1 MNAMSPLPQRT
12 RIVATIGPASNS
24 PEVIRQMMLAGMN
37 VARLNFSHGS
47 YEEHAQRVQM
57 LRGVAD
63 ELDLPLGLLQDL
75 QGPKVRVGTLPG
87 EGITLIEGASLTLL
101 PEAEY
106 RGAAGTVGIDY
117 PHLAEE
123 AQAGTQILLDDGLLE
138 LAVEAVAG
146 PGLRCR
152 VVAGGLL
159 KSRKGVNLPSLDL
172 RLPSLTE
179 KDKRDLEFGVQQG
192 VDFVSLSFVR
202 RPEDIHEL
210 KSLLAHWGAADMP
223 VLAKI
228 EKPQA
233 IARLEAIVNA
243 CDAIMVARGDL
254 GVEMSPEKV
263 PLIQKR
269 IIRLCNRK
277 KIPVITATQMLDSMT
292 HNPRPTRAEASDVAN
307 AVMDGTDA
315 VMLSGESAV
324 GEYPVESVRM
334 LARIAA
340 DVEPER
346 PVVNYEPD
354 GGDDTQA
361 ISEAIAAVDKV
372 LNLRAIVAF
381 TETGRTAKLV
391 AEERPRVPVIALT
404 PHLKVY
410 RRLTLVWGVRPV
422 LLPRPIAT
430 SEELLREV
438 EASLLARRFA
448 APGDKILIVGGLP
461 MGHSGGTN
469 FLKIHTLAQPD

>member
-1 MNAMSPLPQRT
+1 MRRT
-12 RIVATIGPASNS
+12 KIVATLGPASS
-24 PEVIRQMMLAGMN
+24 HPERLAQLIDAGMD
-37 VARLNFSHGS
+37 VARLNFSHGV
-47 YEEHAQRVQM
+47 YADHAANIAAVRAAAAAAGRPITV
-57 LRGVAD
+57 
-63 ELDLPLGLLQDL
+63 LQDL
-75 QGPKVRVGTLPG
+75 QGPKIRTGALANGQAVDLLDGQPFTITNRDVIGAAECVSTTYAPLPAEVKPGDRVLLSDGLIELRVLSATATDVQCEVVHGGALREHQGINLPG
-87 EGITLIEGASLTLL
+87 VRLSAAAVTDKDIE
-101 PEAEY
+101 
-106 RGAAGTVGIDY
+106 
-117 PHLAEE
+117 
-123 AQAGTQILLDDGLLE
+123 
-138 LAVEAVAG
+138 
-146 PGLRCR
+146 
-152 VVAGGLL
+152 
-159 KSRKGVNLPSLDL
+159 DL
-172 RLPSLTE
+172 RFG
-179 KDKRDLEFGVQQG
+179 LEQD
-192 VDFVSLSFVR
+192 VDMVAISFVR
-202 RPEDIHEL
+202 R
-210 KSLLAHWGAADMP
+210 AADVQQVKDLIRQAGKDTP
-223 VLAKI
+223 VIAKI
-228 EKPQA
+228 ERP
-233 IARLEAIVNA
+233 EAVDVLPDILAVA
-243 CDAIMVARGDL
+243 DGVMVARGDL

-324 GEYPVESVRM
+324 GDYPVESVRM

-381 TETGRTAKLV
+381 TETGHTARLV

-422 LLPRPIAT
+422 LLPRTIAT

-438 EASLLARRFA
+438 EASLLASRFA

-469 FLKIHTLAQPD
+469 FLKIHTLAQTG